1 MAKKQKGDLI
11 SDIAE
16 SLISGKGPDIQ
27 NLIET
32 VTDNLSQGKK
42 NAVYPTLTVSNWSA
56 ILDRFKKNVPET
68 ITKKWIADVLDIT
81 TAAAEKSIL
90 PDLRLTGIIN
100 ASGKTTDRAK
110 ALSSDT
116 SYARACAK
124 ILTAIYPESLLD
136 METETKTAQN
146 KITAWFKKNADASDS
161 TAKRMTNFY
170 LLLHDALGEEDKS
183 SAKATPDK
191 KDSSS
196 KSGNSS
202 LVINLRI
209 EFPSLNAAKQ
219 FDEILTKAAEQVH
232 AKVEN
237 LK

>member
-1 MAKKQKGDLI
+1 MARKQKGDLI

-32 VTDNLSQGKK
+32 VTDNLSQAKK
-42 NAVYPTLTVSNWSA
+42 TTTYPTLTASNWSK
-56 ILDRFKKNVPET
+56 IRDRFNKNVPAT
-68 ITKKWIADVLDIT
+68 ITKKWVADVLDIT
-81 TAAAEKSIL
+81 TANAEKSIL
-90 PDLRLTGIIN
+90 PDLQLTGIIN
-100 ASGKTTDRAK
+100 ASGKTSDRAK

-124 ILTAIYPESLLD
+124 ILTSVYPESLLEMD
-136 METETKTAQN
+136 TSTKTAQN
-146 KITAWFKKNADASDS
+146 KIVAWFKKNADASDS
-161 TAKRMTNFY
+161 TAKRMSNFY
-170 LLLHDALGEEDKS
+170 LLLHDATAEDEES
-183 SAKATPDK
+183 STKKTPDK

-196 KSGNSS
+196 KSGSS
-202 LVINLRI
+202 SWIINVRM

-219 FDEILTKAAEQVH
+219 FDEILTKTAEQVH
-232 AKVEN
+232 AKIEN

>member
-27 NLIET
+27 NLIES
-32 VTDNLSQGKK
+32 VTDNLSQAKK
-42 NAVYPTLTVSNWSA
+42 NPTYPTLTASNWSE
-56 ILDRFKKNVPET
+56 IRDRFKKNVPAT

-81 TAAAEKSIL
+81 TANAEKSIF
-90 PDLRLTGIIN
+90 PDLQLTGIIN

-124 ILTAIYPESLLD
+124 ILTSVYPESLLEMD
-136 METETKTAQN
+136 TSTKTAQN
-146 KITAWFKKNADASDS
+146 KIVAWFKKNAEASDS
-161 TAKRMTNFY
+161 TAKRMSNFY
-170 LLLHDALGEEDKS
+170 LLLHDATAEDEES
-183 SAKATPDK
+183 STKKTPDK
-191 KDSSS
+191 KDLSS
-196 KSGNSS
+196 KSGSNSWI
-202 LVINLRI
+202 INVRM

-219 FDEILTKAAEQVH
+219 FDEILTKTAEQVH
-232 AKVEN
+232 AKIEN

>member
-1 MAKKQKGDLI
+1 MAEKTKGDLI

-16 SLISGKGPDIQ
+16 SLISGNGPDIQ
-27 NLIET
+27 NLIEK
-32 VTDNLSQGKK
+32 VTDNISQGKK
-42 NAVYPTLTVSNWSA
+42 NAAYPTLTASNWSA
-56 ILDRFKKNVPET
+56 IRDRFKKNVPET

-81 TAAAEKSIL
+81 TTAAEKSIL
-90 PDLRLTGIIN
+90 PDLQITGIIN

-116 SYARACAK
+116 SYSRVCAK
-124 ILTAIYPESLLD
+124 ILNAVYPESLLD
-136 METETKTAQN
+136 METATKTAQN
-146 KITAWFKKNADASDS
+146 KITAWFKKNADASDT

-170 LLLHDALGEEDKS
+170 LLLHDASGEEDGN
-183 SAKATPDK
+183 SAKTTPDK

-196 KSGNSS
+196 KSGSS
-202 LVINLRI
+202 AVVINVRI

-219 FDEILTKAAEQVH
+219 FDEILTKTAEQVH

>member
-90 PDLRLTGIIN
+90 PDLQLIGIIN

-116 SYARACAK
+116 AYSRTCAR
-124 ILTAIYPESLLD
+124 ILTALYPESLLD

-146 KITAWFKKNADASDS
+146 KISAWFKKNADVSDS

-170 LLLHDALGEEDKS
+170 LILHDASAADDER
-183 SAKATPDK
+183 SAKETPDR
-191 KDSSS
+191 KDSAS
-196 KSGNSS
+196 KSDNKSWI
-202 LVINLRI
+202 INVRI

-219 FDEILTKAAEQVH
+219 FDEILTKTAEQVH

-237 LK
+237 LN